1 MGNKKLLKYIGNV
14 VLVIALLAAVVT
26 LNVAVQ
32 KNTSTARDSKI
43 RTDQKTKLNVAVVNE
58 DRAVKVDKK
67 EYNLGASYVKNLER
81 DDSQNWYIVTRGAAD
96 TGLENGKYQL
106 VVTIPS
112 DFSEK
117 VLDVNAISADRTIVT
132 YKVNAAGNQQIE
144 NEANSLAKDIIADL
158 NSQLVDMYMASILS
172 NLYTAQQN
180 VQASSEV
187 QITNIGNY
195 RTNLLESAIG
205 SKNIFPTLVS
215 MSASSVE
222 ANNSLKT
229 TLETYAK
236 AFDDLDNSQATYG
249 KNFDSLLKQ
258 RADDQINYAAFMKQ
272 LMEMDEKV
280 VHDDTQK
287 LYAKLEETQK
297 NFTKQL
303 GPTDEVKDV
312 DADNVSKQL
321 ADLESALETER
332 GQLDVHKQQ
341 IKDFVDNKLRTYY
354 GVEEGMPITLSAVL
368 GDATTSYDASLKA
381 QIAEA
386 VKALPASQPTEVKF
400 GLPVPALDYS
410 TISQFGTPQGNGGAE
425 LDNLAV
431 AAEKAASSTASPV
444 NSQVGK
450 ATLSV
455 TPPTGVTIKAIT
467 YNGETVTN
475 GQEINLAEGANFNVQ
490 FNVANDSAATSV
502 DSSIDISLN
511 GIKVASAPVNVED
524 AQKVAAAYGA
534 KVQEISS
541 AYQHVMS
548 LIQAYNSFDELK
560 NKDMSESLSKLLVQA
575 VESNLGAYENSL
587 SDSKDGK
594 PENSVKGKL
603 DDTITSLKSK
613 IEDIKGTN
621 AKLATEIGE
630 QLNLYENLQT
640 RMTDISKAQASSTEA
655 LAKTDTDLSSLNSEF
670 SSLLSSTSGV
680 KSSSQTNVQAA
691 DSVNQIFS
699 SFNRELENA
708 QGTTEKLSANAESLM
723 GQFNKELEDNGN
735 FVESFVKVLNNAYEN
750 GVPNEVL
757 LDFLSNPVAQ
767 SSSSVK
773 ATVNVYR
780 PFTWI
785 LLLEIVSLFT
795 AYLFATQNIVRKVK
809 DRFKLNKLQDTDITT
824 VGILGFLSLTIGL
837 VIGIVSS
844 MQLHIGKEYVP
855 SWVLLIVVASFVLI
869 QGQYLFLKHLRVM
882 GMGLAFFMII
892 SFVYLSNAIGTT
904 ASLTGF
910 PAFIKSLNA
919 LSVLEGML
927 SGYFDGKTAGFFA
940 IFGLIVL
947 LALLVAANI
956 FIKTRTLKTEEV

>member
-1 MGNKKLLKYIGNV
+1 MGNKKLFKYIGNV

-32 KNTSTARDSKI
+32 KNTSSARDSKL

-96 TGLENGKYQL
+96 AGLENGKYQL

-258 RADDQINYAAFMKQ
+258 RADDQVNYAAFMKQ

-297 NFTKQL
+297 DFTKQL
-303 GPTDEVKDV
+303 GPTDDVKDV
-312 DADNVSKQL
+312 DVDNVSQQL
-321 ADLESALETER
+321 ADLETALETER

-354 GVEEGMPITLSAVL
+354 GVEEGKPITLSAVL
-368 GDATTSYDASLKA
+368 GDAITSYDASLKA

-400 GLPVPALDYS
+400 GLSVPALDYS
-410 TISQFGTPQGNGGAE
+410 TISQFGTPQGNGSAE
-425 LDNLAV
+425 LDNLAA

-455 TPPTGVTIKAIT
+455 TPPTGVTIKTIT
-467 YNGETVTN
+467 YNGETVAN

-490 FNVANDSAATSV
+490 FNVANHAAATSV

-524 AQKVAAAYGA
+524 AQKAAAAYGA

-560 NKDMSESLSKLLVQA
+560 NKDMSESLSTLLINA
-575 VESNLGAYENSL
+575 INSNLDSYQNSL
-587 SDSKDGK
+587 SKSNDGK
-594 PENSVKGKL
+594 SQGVKETL
-603 DDTITSLKSK
+603 DETISNLKNK
-613 IEDIKGTN
+613 IEDVKGTN
-621 AKLATEIGE
+621 AKLAAEIGE
-630 QLNLYENLQT
+630 QLKLYENLQT
-640 RMTDISKAQASSTEA
+640 RMSDISKAQASSTEA

-855 SWVLLIVVASFVLI
+855 SWVFLIVVASFVLI
-869 QGQYLFLKHLRVM
+869 QGQYLFLKHLRVI

>member
-32 KNTSTARDSKI
+32 KNTSSARDSKI
-43 RTDQKTKLNVAVVNE
+43 KTDQKTKLNVAVVNE

-96 TGLENGKYQL
+96 AGLENGKYQL

-187 QITNIGNY
+187 QVTNIGNY

-258 RADDQINYAAFMKQ
+258 RADDQVNYAAFMKQ

-297 NFTKQL
+297 DFTKQL
-303 GPTDEVKDV
+303 GSTDDVKDV
-312 DADNVSKQL
+312 DVDNVSQQL
-321 ADLESALETER
+321 QDLETALETER

-354 GVEEGMPITLSAVL
+354 GVEEGKPITLSAVL
-368 GDATTSYDASLKA
+368 GDAITSYDASLKA

-410 TISQFGTPQGNGGAE
+410 TISQFGTPQGNGSAE
-425 LDNLAV
+425 LDNLAA

-455 TPPTGVTIKAIT
+455 TPPTGVTIRTIT

-490 FNVANDSAATSV
+490 FNVANEAAATSV

-524 AQKVAAAYGA
+524 AQKAAAAYGA

-560 NKDMSESLSKLLVQA
+560 NKDMSESLSTLLINA
-575 VESNLGAYENSL
+575 INSNLDSYQNSL
-587 SDSKDGK
+587 SKSNDGK
-594 PENSVKGKL
+594 SQGVKETL
-603 DDTITSLKSK
+603 DETISNLKNK
-613 IEDIKGTN
+613 IEDVKGTN
-621 AKLATEIGE
+621 AKLAEEIGE
-630 QLNLYENLQT
+630 QLKLYENLQT
-640 RMTDISKAQASSTEA
+640 RMSDISKAQASSTDA

-691 DSVNQIFS
+691 DGVNQIFS

>member
-32 KNTSTARDSKI
+32 KNTSSARDSKI
-43 RTDQKTKLNVAVVNE
+43 KTDQKT
-58 DRAVKVDKK
+58 
-67 EYNLGASYVKNLER
+67 NLGASYVKNLER

-96 TGLENGKYQL
+96 AGLENGKYQL

-258 RADDQINYAAFMKQ
+258 RADDQVNYAAFMKQ

-297 NFTKQL
+297 DFTKQL
-303 GPTDEVKDV
+303 GSTDDVKDV
-312 DADNVSKQL
+312 DVDNVSQQL
-321 ADLESALETER
+321 QDLETALETER

-354 GVEEGMPITLSAVL
+354 GVEEGKPITLSAVL
-368 GDATTSYDASLKA
+368 GDAITSYDASLKA

-410 TISQFGTPQGNGGAE
+410 TISQFGTPQGNGSAE
-425 LDNLAV
+425 LDNLAA

-455 TPPTGVTIKAIT
+455 TPPTGVTIKTIT

-490 FNVANDSAATSV
+490 FNVANEAAATSV

-524 AQKVAAAYGA
+524 AQKASAAYGA

-560 NKDMSESLSKLLVQA
+560 NKDMSESLSTLLINA
-575 VESNLGAYENSL
+575 INSNLDSYQNSL
-587 SDSKDGK
+587 SKSNDGK
-594 PENSVKGKL
+594 SQGVKETL
-603 DDTITSLKSK
+603 DETISNLKNK
-613 IEDIKGTN
+613 IEDVKGTN
-621 AKLATEIGE
+621 AKLAEEIGE
-630 QLNLYENLQT
+630 QLKLYENLQT
-640 RMTDISKAQASSTEA
+640 RMSDISKAQASSTDA

-785 LLLEIVSLFT
+785 LLLEVVSLFT

-855 SWVLLIVVASFVLI
+855 SWVLLIVVAGFILI

-919 LSVLEGML
+919 LSVLESML